1 MSKKRRQFSRE
12 FKLQVI
18 REIESGVPA
27 AQISRQHQIGE
38 SLLHKWKK
46 QYRKDPHN
54 AFNGAGRP
62 SSQDARMADLER
74 TIGQLYLEN
83 AFLKKTVNHFE
94 MLLQKNARPKEHV

>member
-12 FKLQVI
+12 FKLQVM
-18 REIESGVPA
+18 REIENGIPA
-27 AQISRQHQIGE
+27 AQVSRQHQIGE

-54 AFNGAGRP
+54 AFNGAGKP
-62 SSQDARMADLER
+62 SSQDARISDLER

-94 MLLQKNARPKEHV
+94 MLLQKNPGPKEHV

>member
-1 MSKKRRQFSRE
+1 MGKKRRQFIRE

-46 QYRKDPHN
+46 QYRMDPQN
-54 AFNGAGRP
+54 AFNGAGKP
-62 SSQDARMADLER
+62 SSQDARIADLER

-83 AFLKKTVNHFE
+83 AFLKKTVDHFE
-94 MLLQKNARPKEHV
+94 MLLQRKGKPKEHV

>member
-18 REIESGVPA
+18 REIENGVPA

-54 AFNGAGRP
+54 AFNGAGKP
-62 SSQDARMADLER
+62 SSQDAKIADLER

-94 MLLQKNARPKEHV
+94 MLLQNSARPKEHV

>member
-1 MSKKRRQFSRE
+1 MSRKRRQFSRE

-18 REIESGVPA
+18 REIENGASA
-27 AQISRQHQIGE
+27 AQISRQHQINE

-46 QYRKDPHN
+46 QYRQNPQD
-54 AFNGAGRP
+54 AFSGAGST
-62 SSQDARMADLER
+62 SSQDAKIADLER

-94 MLLQKNARPKEHV
+94 MLLQKNRRPKEHV

>member
-1 MSKKRRQFSRE
+1 MGKKRRQFSRE
-12 FKLQVI
+12 FKLQVL

-38 SLLHKWKK
+38 SLLQKWKK
-46 QYRKDPHN
+46 QYRKDPQN
-54 AFNGAGRP
+54 AFSGSGKP
-62 SSQDARMADLER
+62 SSQDAKIADLER

-94 MLLQKNARPKEHV
+94 MLLQKNGRSKEHV

>member
-12 FKLQVI
+12 FKLQVM

-27 AQISRQHQIGE
+27 AQVSRQHQIGE
-38 SLLHKWKK
+38 SLLHKWKR
-46 QYRKDPHN
+46 QYRQNPQN

-62 SSQDARMADLER
+62 ASQDAKTADLER

-94 MLLQKNARPKEHV
+94 MLLQKNPGPKEHV

>member
-46 QYRKDPHN
+46 QYRRDPQN
-54 AFNGAGRP
+54 AFNGAGKP
-62 SSQDARMADLER
+62 SSQDAKIADLER

-83 AFLKKTVNHFE
+83 AFLKKTANHLE
-94 MLLQKNARPKEHV
+94 MLLQRNGRPKEHV